1 MTLAHLHLLLNHFP
15 ILGSIFLSVLF
26 IVALIYK
33 NVFLQKVIL
42 WFLVAIALLTAVTYL
57 TGDPTV
63 RAVHGLPGVSED
75 MIRQHELF
83 AKFGLGLMFVTGILA
98 LGGALFY
105 SRKPRLPRAF
115 LSVIL
120 IILLLNSALFTYIG
134 LLGGLILHQEIRTPT
149 SLHLVL
155 KHQSAL

>member
-1 MTLAHLHLLLNHFP
+1 MNLAHVHLLLNHFP
-15 ILGSIFLSVLF
+15 ILGSIFLTVLF

-42 WFLVAIALLTAVTYL
+42 WFLVAIALITAVTYL

-63 RAVHGLPGVSED
+63 RAVQGLPGVSKD

-83 AKFGLGLMFVTGILA
+83 AKFGLGLMFVTGIIA

-105 SRKPRLPRAF
+105 SYKPRLPRAF
-115 LSVIL
+115 LSIIL
-120 IILLLNSALFTYIG
+120 IILLINSVLFSYIG
-134 LLGGLILHQEIRTPT
+134 FLGGQILHQEIRTSAST
-149 SLHLVL
+149 SPHLVL
-155 KHQSAL
+155 KR